1 MDASKAAKVLEDSLL
16 ERERHTANVLMDMGL
31 RPRVGPQGDES
42 TTGKK
47 TRSGPR
53 TKKTPR
59 KTLPA
64 PTWQGEQY
72 FPSSTSGSSSE
83 ESQDTTEQRVGLQ
96 GDENTTGKKTRSG
109 PRTKKT
115 TRKTL
120 PAPTGQGEPYCLSS
134 ISGPQGDENTTE
146 KKTKSGPRTKK
157 TPRKSLPAPTWQ
169 GEQYFPSSTSGS
181 SSEESQ
187 DTTEQRKSV
196 GYKAPRLT
204 TAQALENLSKSS
216 R

>member
-53 TKKTPR
+53 TKKTP
-59 KTLPA
+59 
-64 PTWQGEQY
+64 
-72 FPSSTSGSSSE
+72 
-83 ESQDTTEQRVGLQ
+83 
-96 GDENTTGKKTRSG
+96 
-109 PRTKKT
+109 
-115 TRKTL
+115 RKTL

>member
-83 ESQDTTEQRVGLQ
+83 ESQDTTEQR
-96 GDENTTGKKTRSG
+96 
-109 PRTKKT
+109 
-115 TRKTL
+115 
-120 PAPTGQGEPYCLSS
+120 
-134 ISGPQGDENTTE
+134 
-146 KKTKSGPRTKK
+146 
-157 TPRKSLPAPTWQ
+157 
-169 GEQYFPSSTSGS
+169 
-181 SSEESQ
+181 
-187 DTTEQRKSV
+187 KSV